1 MRRAMSEEPR
11 KDMKTNA
18 EGAASAPP
26 DAAEAKA
33 PVKGGD
39 AAQEAAQA
47 GGKDEDEKK
56 DKKKDKDGK
65 KDKDK
70 KGKDGKK
77 DEDKKGK
84 DKDAGEEKAPARPFK
99 IPEAAILAATIVA
112 SLTVGSLLGG
122 MLIAPKVIAARN
134 ARPAAPARTEEAEGG
149 DGAQED
155 EGGKGKGKKGEGEKS
170 AVYSI
175 DNIVVNPAGSA
186 GTRFL
191 MASVA
196 FEMTDEKAVAALREK
211 EIQVRD
217 AVITTLE
224 CQTLEMLSAPGSR
237 EGIKRQLAV
246 AIKPLVPGHQ
256 KLRVYLPQFV
266 LQ

>member
-11 KDMKTNA
+11 KDVKTNA

-47 GGKDEDEKK
+47 GGKDEDKKK
-56 DKKKDKDGK
+56 DKKKD
-65 KDKDK
+65 
-70 KGKDGKK
+70 KDGKK

-99 IPEAAILAATIVA
+99 VPEAAILAATIVA

-155 EGGKGKGKKGEGEKS
+155 EGGKGNGKKGEGAK
-170 AVYSI
+170 AVVYSI

-196 FEMTDEKAVAALREK
+196 FEVPDEKAAAALREK

-217 AVITTLE
+217 AVISTLE

-237 EGIKRQLAV
+237 EGIKRQLAI